1 MKTASLRNSSAWQA
15 LAAHQ
20 RTIAGSR
27 MRDLFAADASRFN
40 KFSLTLDGLLLDYSK
55 NRISGET
62 MRLLCDLAR
71 QAGLEKWRD
80 RMFSGQTINTTE
92 GRAVLH
98 VALRNRSGRAIEVDG
113 EDVMPKVEAALRR
126 MLAFAEAVRDGSR
139 AGATG
144 KAITDVVNIGI
155 GGSHLGPAMVCRAL
169 KPFQRADLRLHFVAN
184 VDASQIS
191 EALNGLDPAST
202 LFIVASKTFTTEE
215 TMTNAVTAKSWLIEA
230 LGGQAVGRHFVALSS
245 NAEATA
251 TFGIE
256 PANLFE
262 FRDWVGGR
270 FSLWSAIG
278 LAIAIAIGAERFE
291 ELLSGAHAMD
301 EHFRAAPLAKN
312 LPVILGLL
320 GVWYVNFLAAE
331 SHAVIPYDQRLEL
344 LPAYL
349 QQVEME
355 SNGKGVT
362 RGGEAVDCATA
373 PIVFGEAG
381 TIGQHSF
388 FQLLH
393 QGTRLVPADFIA
405 AAESHHS
412 LGDHHAILLASFFA
426 QTEALMKGRGE
437 AETRA
442 ELKKAGLTGEAL
454 EGLVPHKLFSGNRPT
469 NSILL
474 RRLDPYSLGMLI
486 ALYEHKVFVQ
496 GVIWEI
502 DSFDQWGVELGK
514 RLAKTVLRE
523 LQDDRPVDGHDSSTN
538 GLINEYKRLTAVKS
552 LPE

>member
-1 MKTASLRNSSAWQA
+1 
-15 LAAHQ
+15 
-20 RTIAGSR
+20 

-144 KAITDVVNIGI
+144 KPITDVVNIGI

-251 TFGIE
+251 AFGIE
-256 PANLFE
+256 PASLFE
-262 FRDWVGGR
+262 FWDWVGGR

-301 EHFRAAPLAKN
+301 EHFRAAPLAEN

-442 ELKKAGLTGEAL
+442 ELEAAGLMGEAL
-454 EGLVPHKLFSGNRPT
+454 EGLLPHKLFAGNRPT

-474 RRLDPYSLGMLI
+474 RRLDPRALGMLI

-523 LQDDRPVDGHDSSTN
+523 LQNDRPVDGHDSSTN

-552 LPE
+552 

>member
-1 MKTASLRNSSAWQA
+1 MASHRNSSAWQA

-20 RTIAGSR
+20 RTIAGLR
-27 MRDLFAADASRFN
+27 MRDLFAADASRFD

-144 KAITDVVNIGI
+144 KPITDVVNIGI

-251 TFGIE
+251 AFGIE
-256 PANLFE
+256 PASLFE
-262 FRDWVGGR
+262 FWDWVGGR

-301 EHFRAAPLAKN
+301 EHFRAAPLAEN

-405 AAESHHS
+405 AAEPHHS
-412 LGDHHAILLASFFA
+412 LAGHHAILLANFFA
-426 QTEALMKGRGE
+426 QTEALMKGRDE

-514 RLAKTVLRE
+514 QLAKTVLRE
-523 LQDDRPVDGHDSSTN
+523 LQGNKPIDGHDSSTN
-538 GLINEYKRLTAVKS
+538 GLINEYKRLTTKS
-552 LPE
+552 S

>member
-144 KAITDVVNIGI
+144 KPITDVVNIGI

-251 TFGIE
+251 AFGIE
-256 PANLFE
+256 PASLFE
-262 FRDWVGGR
+262 FWDWVGGR

-301 EHFRAAPLAKN
+301 EHFRAAPLAEN

-412 LGDHHAILLASFFA
+412 LGDHHAILLANFFA
-426 QTEALMKGRGE
+426 QTEALMKGRSE

-442 ELKKAGLTGEAL
+442 ELEAAGLTGEAL
-454 EGLVPHKLFSGNRPT
+454 EGLLPHKLFAGNRPT

-474 RRLDPYSLGMLI
+474 RRLDPRALGMLI

-523 LQDDRPVDGHDSSTN
+523 LQSDRPVDGHDSSTS

-552 LPE
+552 

>member
-1 MKTASLRNSSAWQA
+1 M
-15 LAAHQ
+15 
-20 RTIAGSR
+20 R
-27 MRDLFAADASRFN
+27 MRDLFAADVSRFD

-144 KAITDVVNIGI
+144 KPITDVINIGI

-184 VDASQIS
+184 VDANQIS

-215 TMTNAVTAKSWLIEA
+215 TMTNAATAKSWLIEA

-251 TFGIE
+251 AFGIE

-301 EHFRAAPLAKN
+301 EHFRAAPLAEN

-320 GVWYVNFLAAE
+320 GIWYVNFLAAE

-362 RGGEAVDCATA
+362 RDGEAVDCATA

-405 AAESHHS
+405 AAEPHHS
-412 LGDHHAILLASFFA
+412 LAGHHAILLANFFA
-426 QTEALMKGRGE
+426 QTEALMKGRDE

-514 RLAKTVLRE
+514 QLAKTVLRE
-523 LQDDRPVDGHDSSTN
+523 LQGNKPIDGHDSSTN
-538 GLINEYKRLTAVKS
+538 GLINEYKRLTTKS
-552 LPE
+552 S

>member
-1 MKTASLRNSSAWQA
+1 MASLRNSSAWQA

-20 RTIAGSR
+20 RTIAGLP
-27 MRDLFAADASRFN
+27 MRDLFAADASRFD

-71 QAGLEKWRD
+71 QAGVEKMRD
-80 RMFSGQTINTTE
+80 SMFSGQMINTTE

-98 VALRNRSGRAIEVDG
+98 VALRNRSRRAIEVNG
-113 EDVMPKVEAALRR
+113 EDVMPKVRAALQR

-139 AGATG
+139 AGITG
-144 KAITDVVNIGI
+144 KPITDVVNIGI

-169 KPFQRADLRLHFVAN
+169 KPFQRADLRVHFVAN

-191 EALNGLDPAST
+191 DALGGLDPTTT
-202 LFIVASKTFTTEE
+202 LFIVASKTFATEE
-215 TMTNAVTAKSWLIEA
+215 TMTNAATAKSWLIKA
-230 LGGQAVGRHFVALSS
+230 LGGQAVGRHFVAISS
-245 NAEATA
+245 NVEATA
-251 TFGIE
+251 AFGIE
-256 PANLFE
+256 HANLFE
-262 FRDWVGGR
+262 FWDWVGGR

-278 LAIAIAIGAERFE
+278 LAIAVAIGAKHFE
-291 ELLSGAHAMD
+291 ELLSGAGAMD
-301 EHFRAAPLAKN
+301 EHFRTAPLAEN
-312 LPVILGLL
+312 LPVVLGLL
-320 GVWYVNFLAAE
+320 GVWYVNFFAAE
-331 SHAVIPYDQRLEL
+331 SHAMIPYDQRLEL

-349 QQVEME
+349 QQAEME

-362 RGGEAVDCATA
+362 RDGEAVDYATA
-373 PIVFGEAG
+373 PVIFGEAG

-388 FQLLH
+388 FQLFH

-405 AAESHHS
+405 AAEPHHS
-412 LGDHHAILLASFFA
+412 LADHHDILLANFFA

-442 ELKKAGLTGEAL
+442 ELKTAGLTGEAL
-454 EGLVPHKLFSGNRPT
+454 KGLLPHKLFAGNRPT

-474 RRLDPYSLGMLI
+474 RCLDPRSLGMLI
-486 ALYEHKVFVQ
+486 ALYEHKIFVQ
-496 GVIWEI
+496 GVIWDI

-514 RLAKTVLRE
+514 QLAKTVLRE
-523 LQDDRPVDGHDSSTN
+523 LQDNRPVDAHDSSTN

-552 LPE
+552 

>member
-1 MKTASLRNSSAWQA
+1 MASLRNSSAWQA

-27 MRDLFAADASRFN
+27 MRDLFAADASRFD

-113 EDVMPKVEAALRR
+113 ADVMPKVEAALRR

-144 KAITDVVNIGI
+144 KPITDVVNIGI

-169 KPFQRADLRLHFVAN
+169 KPFQRADLRIHFVAN

-202 LFIVASKTFTTEE
+202 LFIVASKTFTTKE
-215 TMTNAVTAKSWLIEA
+215 TMTNAATAKSWLIEA

-251 TFGIE
+251 AFGIE
-256 PANLFE
+256 PTNLFE

-278 LAIAIAIGAERFE
+278 LAIAIAIGADRFE

-301 EHFRAAPLAKN
+301 EHFRAAPLAEN

-320 GVWYVNFLAAE
+320 GVWYVNFFGAE

-362 RGGEAVDCATA
+362 RDGEAVDCATA
-373 PIVFGEAG
+373 PIIFGEAG

-412 LGDHHAILLASFFA
+412 LGGHHAILLANFFA
-426 QTEALMKGRGE
+426 QTEALMKGRSE

-442 ELKKAGLTGEAL
+442 ELEAAGLTGEAL
-454 EGLVPHKLFSGNRPT
+454 EGLLPHKLFAGNRPT

-474 RRLDPYSLGMLI
+474 RRLDPHALGMLI

-514 RLAKTVLRE
+514 QLAKTVLRE
-523 LQDDRPVDGHDSSTN
+523 LQDNRPVDGHDSSTN
-538 GLINEYKRLTAVKS
+538 GLINEYKRLTAVK
-552 LPE
+552 